1 MIEQHQP
8 PLFALRAAPSSRINV
23 SSGPSAMCS
32 LFRAGT
38 GHEHVNSSRSEAA
51 IVISFTDELL
61 LKSLGIHREEG
72 MTPDQS

>member
-8 PLFALRAAPSSRINV
+8 PLFAVRAAPSSRINV

-51 IVISFTDELL
+51 VLISFTDEPL
-61 LKSLGIHREEG
+61 LKSLGIHHEEG
-72 MTPDQS
+72 MTPDRS